1 VAVFS
6 NVRFRFCSMRGRPH
20 HRPGMVGESR
30 NEAHRSIDDCCCCCA
45 VIFSGKWVDF
55 LGRKKRGENGCAR
68 CCKSLV
74 YSVRRNKPYDI
85 IGHVVVVRA
94 HHLPLLSRASKL
106 Q

>member
-1 VAVFS
+1 MTVVDVS
-6 NVRFRFCSMRGRPH
+6 
-20 HRPGMVGESR
+20 
-30 NEAHRSIDDCCCCCA
+30 